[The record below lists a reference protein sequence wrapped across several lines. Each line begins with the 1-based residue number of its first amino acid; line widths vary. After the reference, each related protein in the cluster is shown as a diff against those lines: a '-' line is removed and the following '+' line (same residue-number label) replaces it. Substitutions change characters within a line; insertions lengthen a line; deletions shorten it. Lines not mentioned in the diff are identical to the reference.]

1 MPHWECLQKNCKIKP
16 QNEEEEV
23 SKNYAI
29 KKITNVSRRRRTL
42 SPHRQPQST
51 DLTISFILPDH
62 VGNHALP
69 RLTIFHFDII

>member
-1 MPHWECLQKNCKIKP
+1 MQLKRLPMYREGEGPHK
-16 QNEEEEV
+16 
-23 SKNYAI
+23 
-29 KKITNVSRRRRTL
+29 
-42 SPHRQPQST
+42 QPQST